1 MMGRAGDIDFS
12 YYKKY
17 NNSMWKNNVK
27 NKTEYLVFALFCL
40 GTLVLRLFYITKV
53 NGPFVYPDELGY
65 WAHAAHMAG
74 NTWAGVMDGIS
85 WYAFGYSFVLLPALL
100 LSNQIAVAYKI
111 AVLFHVVMCLFVYG
125 LAYVIARRLFPSLS
139 VFQRGM
145 LAFTATSFSSYIFY
159 SYVTMCETLVTLLVW
174 LIFYE
179 VISLEERDTWWKG
192 ALLGVT
198 AGFAYMVHNRMIAIV
213 IAVFICILLLVFFR
227 RLNGKTAVLCLA
239 AFVGMFI
246 LNGLIKACLIGV
258 VENNPELGALGF
270 TAEMGQATSG
280 GTQVQKL
287 LNLCIPNGFLQFF
300 LNAFGQIW
308 ECLSA
313 SYLLFGLGAVYAVCR
328 IYRGCKDRENV
339 CLYLLPLAA
348 VFLSIAMTAVYF
360 YSTPLSEAAGKTR
373 IDTLFY
379 ARYNECYLGMLL
391 LLGIGMFYEQGTVRW
406 KAVVGTIGVYLILTV
421 LMVGRVGTPDDK
433 YLNVV
438 SSVGIHMFHWLGEFR
453 VEKCAVIALIGLAV
467 FAGVWRVRIP
477 YGLQRC
483 LACLFLVFL
492 FATTALH
499 CMRICIRG
507 ENDYTARYTEIFNY
521 LNENTK
527 SGDAVYVCEREKM
540 AYDVQTRLIDKV
552 VISVEPGQLAEAESG
567 TYAVI
572 RTENISEIAGISYE
586 PCLEDEEYL
595 VILCR

>member
-1 MMGRAGDIDFS
+1 MR
-12 YYKKY
+12 
-17 NNSMWKNNVK
+17 NQ
-27 NKTEYLVFALFCL
+27 TEYLIFAFFCL

-74 NTWAGVMDGIS
+74 DTWAGVMDGVS
-85 WYAFGYSFVLLPALL
+85 WYAFGHSFVLLPALL
-100 LSNQIAVAYKI
+100 LSNQMAVVYKI
-111 AVLFHVVMCLFVYG
+111 AVLIQVVMCLFVYG
-125 LAYVIARRLFPSLS
+125 LAYVIARRLFPSLG

-174 LIFYE
+174 LVLYE
-179 VISLEERDTWWKG
+179 VISLEERDAWWKG

-198 AGFAYMVHNRMIAIV
+198 VGFAYMVHNRMISIV
-213 IAVFICILLLVFFR
+213 IAVFMCAALLVFLR
-227 RLNGKTAVLCLA
+227 RLHGKTAVLCLA
-239 AFVGMFI
+239 AFAGMFV
-246 LNGLIKACLIGV
+246 LNSLIKAELIGM
-258 VENNPELGALGF
+258 VENNPVIDALGF
-270 TAEMGQATSG
+270 TVEMGRANSG
-280 GTQVQKL
+280 DAQIQKL
-287 LNLCIPNGFLQFF
+287 FMLFTPNGFLQFI
-300 LNAFGQIW
+300 LNVLGQIW

-313 SYLLFGLGAVYAVCR
+313 TYLLFGLGGVYAVRR
-328 IYRGCKDRENV
+328 IYRGCKDREKV
-339 CLYLLPLAA
+339 CLYLFPMAA
-348 VFLSIAMTAVYF
+348 VLLSIAVTAVF
-360 YSTPLSEAAGKTR
+360 FFAAPLSEAAGKTR
-373 IDTLFY
+373 IDTLFF
-379 ARYNECYLGMLL
+379 ARYNECFLGMLL
-391 LLGIGMFYEQGTVRW
+391 LLGIGLLYEKGNVRR
-406 KAVVGTIGVYLILTV
+406 KACFGTIAVYLALSA
-421 LMVGRVGTPDDK
+421 LMAGRIGTPDDK

-438 SSVGIHMFHWLGEFR
+438 SSVGIHIFHWLGEFR
-453 VEKCAVIALIGLAV
+453 VEKCVVAALVGLAV
-467 FAGVWRVRIP
+467 FAGLWRTRMP

-507 ENDYTARYTEIFNY
+507 ENDYTARYTELFDY

-527 SGDAVYVCEREKM
+527 SGDTVYVCEREKM

-552 VISVEPGQLAEAESG
+552 VVSVEPGQLAKAASG

-572 RTENISEIAGISYE
+572 RTENISEIAGIPYE

-595 VILCR
+595 VILCQ

>member
-1 MMGRAGDIDFS
+1 
-12 YYKKY
+12 
-17 NNSMWKNNVK
+17 MWKNSMR
-27 NKTEYLVFALFCL
+27 NKTEYLIFAFFCL

-53 NGPFVYPDELGY
+53 NGPFAYPDELGY

-74 NTWAGVMDGIS
+74 DTWAGVMDGVS
-85 WYAFGYSFVLLPALL
+85 WYSFGYSFVLLPALL
-100 LSNQIAVAYKI
+100 LSNQMAVAYKI

-159 SYVTMCETLVTLLVW
+159 SYVTMCETLVTLLAW

-179 VISLEERDTWWKG
+179 VVSLEERDVWWKG
-192 ALLGVT
+192 VLLGVT
-198 AGFAYMVHNRMIAIV
+198 AGFAYMVHNRMLAIA
-213 IAVFICILLLVFFR
+213 IAVFICIALLVFLR

-239 AFVGMFI
+239 AFVGMYV
-246 LNGLIKACLIGV
+246 LNGLIKDCLIGM
-258 VENNPELGALGF
+258 VENNPVLGALGF
-270 TAEMGQATSG
+270 TVEMGQATSEG
-280 GTQVQKL
+280 AQIQKL
-287 LNLCIPNGFLQFF
+287 LKLFAPNGFLQFI
-300 LNAFGQIW
+300 LNALGQIW

-313 SYLLFGLGAVYAVCR
+313 SCLLFGMGAAYAVCR

-339 CLYLLPLAA
+339 CLYLLPVAA
-348 VFLSIAMTAVYF
+348 VFLSVAMTAVYF
-360 YSTPLSEAAGKTR
+360 YSASLSEAAGKTR

-379 ARYNECYLGMLL
+379 ARYNECYFGMFL
-391 LLGIGMFYEQGTVRW
+391 LLGIGMFYEQGKVPW
-406 KAVVGTIGVYLILTV
+406 KAVGGTIAVYLV
-421 LMVGRVGTPDDK
+421 LSALMAGRVGTPDDK

-438 SSVGIHMFHWLGEFR
+438 SSVGIHIFHWLGEFR
-453 VEKCAVIALIGLAV
+453 VEKCVVTALVGLAV
-467 FAGVWRVRIP
+467 FAGLWHTRMP

-492 FATTALH
+492 FATTALY
-499 CMRICIRG
+499 CMRTCIRG
-507 ENDYTARYTEIFNY
+507 ENDYTARYTELFDY

-527 SGDAVYVCEREKM
+527 SGDTVYVCEREKM

-552 VISVEPGQLAEAESG
+552 VLSVEPGQLAEAVSG

-572 RTENISEIAGISYE
+572 RTENLPEIAGIPYE